1 MFRYDFKN
9 RNLIPPIKDD
19 NADYLLRLGPV
30 LAKENI
36 QPVNVMR
43 LRDAAFCIEHRIPL
57 FTEEAE
63 HRALRNNEEYN
74 RLADR
79 YGTDRFVIRG
89 GQAIFLHTQPLNVE
103 VIFFF
108 SPKQKQG
115 MQLCT
120 IISSIRLIV
129 FLVTNYSR
137 IN

>member
-1 MFRYDFKN
+1 MIMRIIFY
-9 RNLIPPIKDD
+9 
-19 NADYLLRLGPV
+19 V
-30 LAKENI
+30 LVRFAKENI

-89 GQAIFLHTQPLNVE
+89 GQAIFPTYTAVE
-103 VIFFF
+103 CGSDYF
-108 SPKQKQG
+108 SFHQNKNRG
-115 MQLCT
+115 C
-120 IISSIRLIV
+120 SFARLSPV
-129 FLVTNYSR
+129 SG
-137 IN
+137 

>member
-63 HRALRNNEEYN
+63 HRA
-74 RLADR
+74 
-79 YGTDRFVIRG
+79 
-89 GQAIFLHTQPLNVE
+89 
-103 VIFFF
+103 
-108 SPKQKQG
+108 
-115 MQLCT
+115 
-120 IISSIRLIV
+120 
-129 FLVTNYSR
+129 
-137 IN
+137 

>member
-74 RLADR
+74 RLA
-79 YGTDRFVIRG
+79 
-89 GQAIFLHTQPLNVE
+89 
-103 VIFFF
+103 
-108 SPKQKQG
+108 QG
-115 MQLCT
+115 
-120 IISSIRLIV
+120 INRL
-129 FLVTNYSR
+129 LLTTHH
-137 IN
+137 